1 MKELNKN
8 DLKLEVKK
16 RILALEKEIDEL
28 KELTKPIAP
37 DCAIGR
43 VSRMDAINNRSVN
56 LAALEKKEEK
66 FKALKIIIDEIDLP
80 KFGKC
85 LVCGNEIPLGR
96 ILIVPESK
104 RCMRCASR

>member
-1 MKELNKN
+1 MKELNKS
-8 DLKLEVKK
+8 DLKEEVTK
-16 RILALEKEIDEL
+16 RISSMKKEIEEL

-66 FKALKIIIDEIDLP
+66 YKALKIIINEIDLDS
-80 KFGKC
+80 FGKC
-85 LVCGNEIPLGR
+85 LVCGNDIPLGR
-96 ILIVPESK
+96 ILVVPESK

>member
-1 MKELNKN
+1 MKELNKS
-8 DLKLEVKK
+8 DLKQEVAK
-16 RILALEKEIDEL
+16 RISALKNQIEEL
-28 KELTKPIAP
+28 KEMTKPIAP

-66 FKALKIIIDEIDLP
+66 YKALKIILDDIDLP

-85 LVCGNEIPLGR
+85 VVCGTDIQLGR

-104 RCMRCASR
+104 RCMRCANK

>member
-16 RILALEKEIDEL
+16 RITALEKEIEEL
-28 KELTKPIAP
+28 KDLTKPVAP

-80 KFGKC
+80 SFGKC
-85 LVCGNEIPLGR
+85 VVCGGEILLGR

>member
-1 MKELNKN
+1 MKELNKT
-8 DLKLEVKK
+8 DLKLEVTK
-16 RILALEKEIDEL
+16 RISALQKEVEEL
-28 KELTKPIAP
+28 KELTKPVAP

-56 LAALEKKEEK
+56 LAALEKKEER

-80 KFGKC
+80 SFGKC
-85 LVCGNEIPLGR
+85 VVCGKQIQLGR

-104 RCMRCASR
+104 RCMACASR

>member
-16 RILALEKEIDEL
+16 RITALKKEIEEL

-66 FKALKIIIDEIDLP
+66 FKALKIIIDEIDLTS
-80 KFGKC
+80 FGKC
-85 LVCGNEIPLGR
+85 LVCGKQIPLGR
-96 ILIVPESK
+96 ILVVPESK
-104 RCMRCASR
+104 RCMSCASR